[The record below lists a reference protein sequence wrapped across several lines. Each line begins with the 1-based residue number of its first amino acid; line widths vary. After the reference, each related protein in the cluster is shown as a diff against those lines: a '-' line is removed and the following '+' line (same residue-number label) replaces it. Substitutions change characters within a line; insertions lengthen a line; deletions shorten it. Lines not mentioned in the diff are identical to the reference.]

1 MRVLVPEI
9 VGTALSRDGYIEA
22 PLTEVLLERLRPG
35 MVFVD
40 VGAHYGYHTLVA
52 SRLVGPD
59 GRVFAFEPARRAF
72 ELLQRNVVGLG
83 NVEVVNAAVH
93 SSCGAGDLHDFGPGH
108 SALSTLFA
116 TARVPDEERRT
127 LTATTYPVR
136 CTTLDDHL
144 GAAGVVPDVVKLDA
158 EGSERAI
165 LEGMRGLLRH
175 GRPLI
180 ALETGD
186 YDGMASPETAASIDF
201 LESFGY
207 RPFEYAGGGA
217 LRPHRRQARYG
228 YDNLFF
234 VKEP

>member
-1 MRVLVPEI
+1 MRVVVPEI
-9 VGTALSRDGYIEA
+9 VGTALRRDGYIEA
-22 PLTEVLLERLRPG
+22 PLTHVLLERLRPG
-35 MVFVD
+35 MTFVD

-52 SRLVGPD
+52 SRLVGPA
-59 GRVFAFEPARRAF
+59 GRVFAFEPARQAF
-72 ELLQRNVVGLG
+72 ELLEGNVAGLD

-93 SSCGAGDLHDFGPGH
+93 SSCGTIDLHDFGPAH
-108 SALSTLFA
+108 SALSTLFP
-116 TARVPDEERRT
+116 TARVPGEERRT
-127 LTATTYPVR
+127 LAATTYPVR
-136 CTTLDDHL
+136 CITLDEHL

-165 LEGMRGLLRH
+165 LEGMRAVLRQ

-180 ALETGD
+180 AMETGD
-186 YDGMASPETAASIDF
+186 YEGMASPATAASIDY

-207 RPFEYAGGGA
+207 RPFEHAADGA

-234 VKEP
+234 MKER